1 MKRELN
7 VRSIFKLII
16 TFSCI
21 ELIGDF
27 ISVPNFPVVKTW
39 IGKVNEIEIFYQ
51 GKQVAMMNEDE
62 DKMLTCM
69 KNQFFYPVTIGK
81 NVEDELVLV
90 VCKDKE
96 EFEGRIYY
104 DEKQEVFFTEGL
116 FINVGTRPVN
126 KELITVLNQYLDK
139 TF

>member
-7 VRSIFKLII
+7 VRSIFRLII

-51 GKQVAMMNEDE
+51 GKQVAMMRNR
-62 DKMLTCM
+62 KSFLQKVFLLML
-69 KNQFFYPVTIGK
+69 
-81 NVEDELVLV
+81 
-90 VCKDKE
+90 
-96 EFEGRIYY
+96 GR
-104 DEKQEVFFTEGL
+104 V
-116 FINVGTRPVN
+116 R
-126 KELITVLNQYLDK
+126 
-139 TF
+139 

>member
-51 GKQVAMMNEDE
+51 GKQVAMMRNR
-62 DKMLTCM
+62 KSFLQKVFLLML
-69 KNQFFYPVTIGK
+69 
-81 NVEDELVLV
+81 
-90 VCKDKE
+90 
-96 EFEGRIYY
+96 GR
-104 DEKQEVFFTEGL
+104 V
-116 FINVGTRPVN
+116 R
-126 KELITVLNQYLDK
+126 
-139 TF
+139 

>member
-51 GKQVAMMNEDE
+51 GKQVAMMRNR
-62 DKMLTCM
+62 KS
-69 KNQFFYPVTIGK
+69 FY
-81 NVEDELVLV
+81 
-90 VCKDKE
+90 
-96 EFEGRIYY
+96 
-104 DEKQEVFFTEGL
+104 
-116 FINVGTRPVN
+116 
-126 KELITVLNQYLDK
+126 
-139 TF
+139 